1 MREDGAV
8 TPGHDGQDD
17 PRQAPSL
24 EARVLERCR
33 SAGARL
39 VLVEAC
45 TGGLLCGRLTEVPGA
60 SAVVER
66 GFVPYSYESKVE
78 QLGVPLALLQA
89 HGSVSAEAAEA
100 LARGAL
106 ERSSADWAIAETGI
120 AGPGG
125 GTPQK
130 PVGLAFI
137 AVMRRGGA
145 VTVERHVFAGVR
157 AQVRDAV
164 ARRAFELLLEQLSVE
179 S

>member
-1 MREDGAV
+1 MTGDALEDLA
-8 TPGHDGQDD
+8 
-17 PRQAPSL
+17 RQ
-24 EARVLERCR
+24 VLERCR
-33 SAGARL
+33 DAGVRL
-39 VLVEAC
+39 VLAEAC
-45 TGGLLCGRLTEVPGA
+45 TGGLLCARLTDIPGA

-66 GFVPYSYESKVE
+66 GFIPYSHESKVE

-89 HGSVSAEAAEA
+89 HGSVSAEAVEA

-106 ERSSADWAIAETGI
+106 EHSRADWAIAETGI

-137 AVMRRGGA
+137 AVLRRGGTA
-145 VTVERHVFAGVR
+145 AVERQVFTGDR
-157 AQVRDAV
+157 RQVRHAM
-164 ARRAFELLLEQLSVE
+164 AERALTLLLEEISVE